1 MFTSIA
7 IIGRP
12 NVGKSSLFNKLTR
25 SRDAIVSDFPG
36 LTKDRNYGYF
46 ESKNK
51 KTLLIDTGGIS
62 ESNEDLKDV
71 ISAQAWIAVQ
81 ESSLVIFLI
90 DGSEELTKVDQ
101 DIFENLR
108 KFDKEF
114 LTVLNKIDKKTQTSV
129 KEDIYKNGIKDFF
142 EISAEHSINL
152 SNLKSFLEK
161 KIPERIDDLTDDKKV
176 AILGRPNAGK
186 STFINQLVNQ
196 DRLIVSEI
204 AGTTIDAISIPF
216 EINNE
221 KFTFIDT
228 AGIRKGYKYNHR
240 IEYFSFIR
248 ALHSIEKSDIVIF
261 LCDASENLVDQD
273 LKILNMII
281 DAGKPI
287 LFAMNKIDLL
297 SNKELVNLRNSKK
310 MQSEFMQKIKKVEIS
325 ALNKK
330 GFKRIFKE
338 TNKII
343 QKSQENFST
352 SLLNKLLDKF
362 IKLSAPPSVGG
373 RLLKFKHI
381 HFSGVC
387 PTTFVINANQDKK
400 IPHNYKKY
408 LENSFRKELS
418 LESIQLKL
426 IFKKSINPY
435 QDKKNQLNNRQEKKR
450 KRLIKHKKKSKK

>member
-1 MFTSIA
+1 M
-7 IIGRP
+7 
-12 NVGKSSLFNKLTR
+12 
-25 SRDAIVSDFPG
+25 
-36 LTKDRNYGYF
+36 
-46 ESKNK
+46 
-51 KTLLIDTGGIS
+51 
-62 ESNEDLKDV
+62 KDV

-400 IPHNYKKY
+400 IPDNYKKY